1 VYYYLNWTMLSIRES
16 FAGALHESVSR
27 KWTVLWGR
35 DFAVER
41 LTREIAERS
50 LNTRDISTQG
60 PWLRQYCYLHIC
72 TVAVTV
78 SAQ

>member
-1 VYYYLNWTMLSIRES
+1 MLSIRES

-60 PWLRQYCYLHIC
+60 PCIWRRQYCYLHIC
-72 TVAVTV
+72 TVSVTV
-78 SAQ
+78 YA